1 MEIGSEMVRK
11 RNDGKPCH
19 LVNALY
25 RHAANDAEIRL
36 RP

>member
-1 MEIGSEMVRK
+1 MVRK

-19 LVNALY
+19 LVSALY
-25 RHAANDAEIRL
+25 RHAANEAEIHL